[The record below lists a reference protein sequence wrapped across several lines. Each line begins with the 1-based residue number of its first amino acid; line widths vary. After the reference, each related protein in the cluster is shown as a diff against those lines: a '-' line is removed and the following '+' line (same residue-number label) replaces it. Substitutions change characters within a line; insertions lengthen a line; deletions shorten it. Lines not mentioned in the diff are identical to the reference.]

1 VSVRVLLR
9 ILSPLLGL
17 LVAAIGVLVALEVA
31 TAWLARGSSP
41 LVVPWPAWRA
51 SIEALTWASSPVR
64 AVAVGVGVVGLL
76 VLLVGLRARRHD
88 VLLND
93 PVPEVTVTTSPRS
106 LARAVGHEVRGHADV
121 VSASVVATDRNVT
134 VRASGGSPSR
144 AGPASASRSPRRGV
158 CGESSIPGG
167 RGPARGARPHP
178 GMPWRR
184 SRPFE

>member
-1 VSVRVLLR
+1 MSVRVLLR

-93 PVPEVTVTTSPRS
+93 PVPEVTVTTSLRS

-121 VSASVVATDRNVT
+121 VSASVVATDRKVT
-134 VRASGGSPSR
+134 VRASTFEEADPVR
-144 AGPASASRSPRRGV
+144 AAVRERVEELLGRLPLARRPRVRVSVTTTRGV
-158 CGESSIPGG
+158 
-167 RGPARGARPHP
+167 R
-178 GMPWRR
+178 
-184 SRPFE
+184 

>member
-1 VSVRVLLR
+1 MSVRVLLR

-134 VRASGGSPSR
+134 VRASTFEEADPVRTAVRERVEELLGRLPLAR
-144 AGPASASRSPRRGV
+144 RPRVRVSVTTTRGV
-158 CGESSIPGG
+158 
-167 RGPARGARPHP
+167 R
-178 GMPWRR
+178 
-184 SRPFE
+184 